1 MAPTQQKKEEEIT
14 PRLPPTWIMV
24 NYHLQAGLSQCV
36 IPKCASQELQGP
48 YCILLTANTFNRMG
62 VDKPAHT
69 NPRSFSFPANPNL
82 SPRLNA
88 NDTSKREE
96 GEMTPMLLPAWI
108 IVLLRLRA
116 GPSLYVIPKPPSQ
129 ELEGPQDYC
138 LLEHWAHIST
148 YLPRGEPL
156 SSHRLVENIQFTG
169 YAAMIDWL
177 IGWTIVAGCTENQI
191 NRTSIALLQG
201 KAHNAY
207 RIGKQCVLTEKWHIV

>member
-129 ELEGPQDYC
+129 ELEALKTTASFQRWTPWTLSPYKHLSPQRRAPEFPQVGWKY
-138 LLEHWAHIST
+138 SV
-148 YLPRGEPL
+148 
-156 SSHRLVENIQFTG
+156 HRIRR
-169 YAAMIDWL
+169 YDWL
-177 IGWTIVAGCTENQI
+177 IDWVDHSGRMHRKSNQP
-191 NRTSIALLQG
+191 NQHSIAAREG
-201 KAHNAY
+201 S
-207 RIGKQCVLTEKWHIV
+207 